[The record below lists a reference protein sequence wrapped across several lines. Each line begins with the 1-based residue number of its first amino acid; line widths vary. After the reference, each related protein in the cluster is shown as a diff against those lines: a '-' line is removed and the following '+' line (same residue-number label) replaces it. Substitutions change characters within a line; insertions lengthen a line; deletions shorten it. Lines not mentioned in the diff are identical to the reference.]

1 MYLRRFCKLLA
12 SKPVESKL
20 CGVFCLLAVS
30 FSVLSRVWKLVKF
43 PCGCLAVAVLQFAAR
58 SVKWKYQL
66 FLCYLLFL
74 TESCPSDD
82 EIVQRSRKNPKCQP
96 RKTRFCYKRNCRRQV
111 FTTNLPEQTNK
122 QTNKQ
127 KQNDGIK
134 TDWKRKKRKERK

>member
-82 EIVQRSRKNPKCQP
+82 GIVQRSRKNPKCQP

-127 KQNDGIK
+127 TK
-134 TDWKRKKRKERK
+134 TEWWDRNRLKRKEKERK